1 MPTVKMRRTTKVTGL
16 VTKTPVS
23 GRVLRSGR
31 RLLPETDKPKKKKL
45 KKEDDSN
52 NPPPTTAKAT
62 GRRHTAEAASAGNRD
77 DDVAI
82 TRERKKSISL
92 VTREVNDGS
101 LVDRM
106 FGIVYSRKRKRF
118 GTESS
123 ELSRKKKKEEKY
135 GSNGTHIV
143 LAVIVKPYS
152 DLFSYLLFL
161 VLRYIRR
168 VSVKLEELSA
178 FFLSDP
184 ICGVFASRGIH
195 FLKGP
200 PTANIGIC
208 QLFGI
213 TQFMPSFCVDF
224 SAVPPYFKY
233 LHYAILLKSMSRS
246 FFLVHN
252 LINMHS
258 DVEDVELELDFPEF
272 QNERQILC
280 DALTRESSD
289 IGTVRPN
296 VIEMNDSSSIYSSI
310 NSARLAGR
318 NRQYVTRGIQ
328 RRRRSLRKKKAGN
341 LSLRDL
347 RKSNKAV
354 ASDLMARRKSNV
366 SLSGVATGKKLS
378 SLANSSAT
386 VDSTEGLDSCLCSA
400 SILVTE
406 SDEYYRVEGAI
417 VTLEMSALRE
427 WFLFVKKDGLLI
439 CTFKAEKVM
448 RPCSANRLT
457 HVILFSL
464 DNGWVLEFANCQD
477 WIVFKYLYKECS
489 DRSIPASVTEFIPVP
504 VVREVV
510 GYADSNSFTYHRP
523 DTYISANGDELSRA
537 MTRKTGNYDMDSAD
551 EEWLTKFNDEFQ
563 EHVSEDNFELII
575 DALEKVYYYDPVYS
589 FEEKSVPCGC
599 QDLGSKEVIESVYSY
614 WMRKRKQRRSFLVRV
629 FQVHQLKRSPLVH
642 NPLQQ
647 KRRSSLRQPR
657 RLCRGDQASA
667 WKESAADQVAMEK
680 AAMLRIEEADTSAK
694 IAMEVAI
701 EKRKQAQSLAEN
713 ADLAIYKAMMLIR
726 ISEAVQ
732 ASETADAIGEYFL
745 D

>member
-1 MPTVKMRRTTKVTGL
+1 MPTVRMRRTTKVTGL
-16 VTKTPVS
+16 VAKAPNS
-23 GRVLRSGR
+23 DRVLRSGR

-45 KKEDDSN
+45 KEDDDCHK
-52 NPPPTTAKAT
+52 PPPTTTKAT
-62 GRRHTAEAASAGNRD
+62 VRRHTAEAASVFAGNKD

-82 TRERKKSISL
+82 TREGEKSISL
-92 VTREVNDGS
+92 VTREVNDG

-118 GTESS
+118 GTENS
-123 ELSRKKKKEEKY
+123 ELSRKKKKEEKEGGN
-135 GSNGTHIV
+135 GSHIV

-168 VSVKLEELSA
+168 ASVKLEELSA

-184 ICGVFASRGIH
+184 ICGVFASRGIQ

-213 TQFMPSFCVDF
+213 TQFMPSFWVDF

-233 LHYAILLKSMSRS
+233 LHYVILLKSMYRS

-252 LINMHS
+252 LINVHS
-258 DVEDVELELDFPEF
+258 DVEDVELEIDFPEF
-272 QNERQILC
+272 QNERRILC

-289 IGTVRPN
+289 SGTVTPD
-296 VIEMNDSSSIYSSI
+296 VTEMNDSSSLHSSI
-310 NSARLAGR
+310 NSSRLAGR
-318 NRQYVTRGIQ
+318 NRQYRTKGIQ
-328 RRRRSLRKKKAGN
+328 RRRRSLRKKKAEN
-341 LSLRDL
+341 PSLVGL
-347 RKSNKAV
+347 RKSNRAV
-354 ASDLMARRKSNV
+354 ASDLVACRKSNI
-366 SLSGVATGKKLS
+366 SLSGVATGRKLR

-386 VDSTEGLDSCLCSA
+386 VDSTEGLDSCFCSA
-400 SILVTE
+400 I
-406 SDEYYRVEGAI
+406 DEYDRVEGAI

-427 WFLFVKKDGLLI
+427 WFLFVKKDGLMI

-464 DNGWVLEFANCQD
+464 DNGWVLEFANFQD

-489 DRSIPASVTEFIPVP
+489 DRSIPASLTGFIPVP
-504 VVREVV
+504 VVREVF

-523 DTYISANGDELSRA
+523 DTYISTNGDELSRA
-537 MTRKTGNYDMDSAD
+537 MTRKTANYDMDSRD
-551 EEWLTKFNDEFQ
+551 EEWLRKFNNEFQ

-575 DALEKVYYYDPVYS
+575 DALEKVYYCDPVYS
-589 FEEKSVPCGC
+589 FEEKSVPCDC
-599 QDLGSKEVIESVYSY
+599 QDLGSKEVIEAVYSY
-614 WMRKRKQRRSFLVRV
+614 WMRKRKQRHSFLVRV
-629 FQVHQLKRSPLVH
+629 FQVHQLKRSSLEH
-642 NPLQQ
+642 NPLLQ
-647 KRRSSLRQPR
+647 KRRSFRRQPR

-667 WKESAADQVAMEK
+667 WKEFAAEQVAMQK
-680 AAMLRIEEADTSAK
+680 DAMLRIEEANASAK
-694 IAMEVAI
+694 ISMEVAI
-701 EKRKQAQSLAEN
+701 EKRKWAQSLAEN
-713 ADLAIYKAMMLIR
+713 ADLSMYKAMMLIK
-726 ISEAVQ
+726 IAEAVQ
-732 ASETADAIGEYFL
+732 ASESADAIGGYFL